1 MDGMGLD
8 LRAGDRY
15 RAPSGANEKRYEG
28 SPEQVYTQS
37 SCVHVAQ
44 VGHRAQPQ
52 MPYHLSHWPLSNL
65 FGQQMALFVSEC
77 LSRMCQLS

>member
-15 RAPSGANEKRYEG
+15 RAPSCANERRYEG

-52 MPYHLSHWPLSNL
+52 MPYHLSHWPLSTDNRWHCSS
-65 FGQQMALFVSEC
+65 VSVCQEC
-77 LSRMCQLS
+77 VS